1 LIVGSYV
8 SKLLEIVNTCYVEF
22 KTIASILGV
31 ILVLIYASGSGIW
44 VNSSP
49 GWYSS
54 LVRPSWQP
62 PDFVFGLIWPYN
74 FVMLGISAVKVS
86 QSLTRPLVILWLS
99 AFALSV
105 TTALLWAYHFYVPH
119 NLYFAAYALGATA
132 TLTIPMLA
140 LTYRADWK
148 IGALLTPYQI
158 WVIVATTLAF
168 GYAARN

>member
-1 LIVGSYV
+1 M
-8 SKLLEIVNTCYVEF
+8 VNTCYMEF
-22 KTIASILGV
+22 KTVASVLGV
-31 ILVLIYASGSGIW
+31 VLVLIYASGSGIW

-74 FVMLGISAVKVS
+74 FLMLGISAVKVS
-86 QSLTRPLVILWLS
+86 QIMNKSTTIIWLAS
-99 AFALSV
+99 FALSV
-105 TTALLWAYHFYVPH
+105 TSALLWAYHFYVPH

-132 TLTIPMLA
+132 LLTLPILA
-140 LTYRADWK
+140 ITYRASL
-148 IGALLTPYQI
+148 ITGLLLTPYQI

-168 GYAARN
+168 GYASRN

>member
-1 LIVGSYV
+1 M
-8 SKLLEIVNTCYVEF
+8 VNTCHMEF
-22 KTIASILGV
+22 KTVASVLGV
-31 ILVLIYASGSGIW
+31 VLVLIYASGSGIW

-74 FVMLGISAVKVS
+74 FLMLGISAVKVS
-86 QSLTRPLVILWLS
+86 QIMNKSTTIIWLAS
-99 AFALSV
+99 FALSV
-105 TTALLWAYHFYVPH
+105 TSALLWAYHFYVPH

-132 TLTIPMLA
+132 LLTLPILA
-140 LTYRADWK
+140 ITYRASL
-148 IGALLTPYQI
+148 ITGLLLTPYQI

-168 GYAARN
+168 GYASRN

>member
-1 LIVGSYV
+1 M
-8 SKLLEIVNTCYVEF
+8 VNTCYMEF
-22 KTIASILGV
+22 KTVASVLGV
-31 ILVLIYASGSGIW
+31 VMVLIYASGSGIW

-74 FVMLGISAVKVS
+74 FLMLGISAVKVS
-86 QSLTRPLVILWLS
+86 QTMNRSTTIFWL
-99 AFALSV
+99 ATFALSV
-105 TTALLWAYHFYVPH
+105 TFALLWAYHFYVPH

-132 TLTIPMLA
+132 LLTLPLLA
-140 LTYRADWK
+140 ITYRASL
-148 IGALLTPYQI
+148 ITGLLLTPYQI

-168 GYAARN
+168 GYANRN

>member
-1 LIVGSYV
+1 M
-8 SKLLEIVNTCYVEF
+8 VNTCHMEF
-22 KTIASILGV
+22 KTVASVLGV
-31 ILVLIYASGSGIW
+31 VLVLIYASGSGIW

-74 FVMLGISAVKVS
+74 FLMLGISAVKVS
-86 QSLTRPLVILWLS
+86 QIMNKSTTIIWL
-99 AFALSV
+99 ATFALSV
-105 TTALLWAYHFYVPH
+105 TSALLWAYHFYVPH

-132 TLTIPMLA
+132 LLTLPILA
-140 LTYRADWK
+140 ITYRASL
-148 IGALLTPYQI
+148 ITGLLLTPYQI

-168 GYAARN
+168 GYASRN

>member
-1 LIVGSYV
+1 
-8 SKLLEIVNTCYVEF
+8 VEF

>member
-1 LIVGSYV
+1 M
-8 SKLLEIVNTCYVEF
+8 EF
-22 KTIASILGV
+22 KTIASVIGV
-31 ILVLIYASGSGIW
+31 VLVIIYASGSGIW

-74 FVMLGISAVKVS
+74 FLMLGIGAVKVAQTLS
-86 QSLTRPLVILWLS
+86 KPLVIIWLG

-105 TTALLWAYHFYVPH
+105 VTALLWAYHFYVPH
-119 NLYFAAYALGATA
+119 NLKLASFCLGATA
-132 TLTIPMLA
+132 LLTIPMLLITFKA
-140 LTYRADWK
+140 SWK
-148 IGALLTPYQI
+148 IALLLTPYQL
-158 WVIVATTLAF
+158 WVAIATTLAF

>member
-1 LIVGSYV
+1 MVDTCHVELQVG
-8 SKLLEIVNTCYVEF
+8 F
-22 KTIASILGV
+22 KTIASAIGV

-49 GWYSS
+49 GWYTS

-74 FVMLGISAVKVS
+74 FIVLGICAVRVS
-86 QSLTRPLVILWLS
+86 QTQNKQLVALWLG
-99 AFALSV
+99 AFAISV
-105 TTALLWAYHFYVPH
+105 ITALLWAYHFYVPH
-119 NLYFAAYALGATA
+119 NLNFAALCLGATA
-132 TLTIPMLA
+132 LLTIPMLA
-140 LTYRADWK
+140 ITYKTSWK
-148 IGALLTPYQI
+148 LGLLLTPYQI

>member
-1 LIVGSYV
+1 M
-8 SKLLEIVNTCYVEF
+8 VNTCHMEF
-22 KTIASILGV
+22 KTVASVLGV
-31 ILVLIYASGSGIW
+31 VLVLIYASGSGIW

-74 FVMLGISAVKVS
+74 FLLLGISAVKVS
-86 QSLTRPLVILWLS
+86 QIMNKSTTIIWL
-99 AFALSV
+99 ATFALSV
-105 TTALLWAYHFYVPH
+105 TSALLWAYHFYVPH

-132 TLTIPMLA
+132 LLTLPILA
-140 LTYRADWK
+140 ITYRASL
-148 IGALLTPYQI
+148 ITGLLLTPYQI

-168 GYAARN
+168 GYASRN

>member
-1 LIVGSYV
+1 M
-8 SKLLEIVNTCYVEF
+8 VNTCHMEF
-22 KTIASILGV
+22 KTVASVLGV
-31 ILVLIYASGSGIW
+31 VLVLIYASGSGIW

-74 FVMLGISAVKVS
+74 FLLLGISAVKVS
-86 QSLTRPLVILWLS
+86 QIMNKSTTIIWLAS
-99 AFALSV
+99 FALSV
-105 TTALLWAYHFYVPH
+105 TSALLWAYHFYVPH

-132 TLTIPMLA
+132 LLTLPILA
-140 LTYRADWK
+140 ITYRASL
-148 IGALLTPYQI
+148 ITGLLLTPYQI

-168 GYAARN
+168 GYASRN